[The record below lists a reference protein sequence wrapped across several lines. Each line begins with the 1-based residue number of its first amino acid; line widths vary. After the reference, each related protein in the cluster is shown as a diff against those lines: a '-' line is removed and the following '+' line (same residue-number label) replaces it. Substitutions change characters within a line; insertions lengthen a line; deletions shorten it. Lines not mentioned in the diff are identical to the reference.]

1 MPEALRILDVSIEG
15 FRGINKKVTFNFDRK
30 SAVLYGPNGAGKTS
44 VLQAIEWCLFG
55 ELASAYIEGTEFK
68 KEDAIV
74 NPFNPNKKAIVEL
87 TMEDQEGKKIKVS
100 RKRKMGRSTTAGKA
114 ELDIEI
120 DGAEYSSKDAQ
131 AHLNQTLKLI
141 PAEFYAGVYLH
152 QEAIRDMIVG
162 DPLLRSEVI
171 DKLLGLHYVREL
183 IDYIPLKHV
192 TKESKTLE
200 EEIKDIRDR
209 KMLEVAVAKKRLA
222 ELEIELEKV
231 GIEKTSLTTTF
242 LIDLTEKSNDQLLKI
257 AGEMG
262 VKIKEIKKP
271 QAEVGS
277 LVVALD
283 ELKER
288 IEKLERHWATSYK
301 EGVQQVSSLQ
311 SLQRDYGKSL
321 EEFSKLEIQDPKILL
336 TKKDEI
342 ARQISKLQ
350 SDLQTKM
357 SSRKF
362 LQGEFIIIQGL
373 HSNLRNLQET
383 LGKIQHEY
391 GDEATIERTLSKLL
405 VEIEEKK
412 RSIKKEEALNSL
424 LVSGLNYLKGFI
436 TNNCPLCLSD
446 IDYEKVLSRL
456 QEDIGRREGAKL
468 LQKLQTELEG
478 LNEKRRQH
486 EEALT
491 SIKRYRKD
499 LEDVQS
505 KVEDMKKRLKDKG
518 FAPEDP
524 LLDYISN
531 KLEELDGAIRHID
544 EGTRAM
550 KSEETQIGLRL
561 QDLQSKT
568 ERLTTLEK
576 QIQKTITTTE
586 TGEELLETLK
596 AKVDEMNLHM
606 TTLEKQTDNLK
617 AIRSQMETFEKILAF
632 LKEKSRAEELEKG
645 LPLLQQRLND
655 LQEKYAKI
663 KELEA
668 GLTDIHQA
676 AVLAR
681 EDMVKRTLSLLQSTI
696 SSYYAKILCHPYYL
710 NLQLIPEEER
720 GKAIYRLRAWDKDF
734 KQGTYVQTR
743 FSNAQMN
750 AVALSLFLSMA
761 TKMPSNAGFILLDD
775 PTQSMDLPHKE
786 ALAKLISEI
795 SSEKQVFIA
804 TQDGEFQESL
814 RKHLPEAKTRTYNF
828 KEWRPEGPQIEHAR
842 T

>member
-1 MPEALRILDVSIEG
+1 MPESLRILDVSIEG
-15 FRGINKKVTFNFDRK
+15 FRGINKKATFNLDRK
-30 SAVLYGPNGAGKTS
+30 SAVLFGPNGAGKTS

-55 ELASAYIEGTEFK
+55 GLASAYIGGAEFK

-74 NPFNPNKKAIVEL
+74 NPFNPNNKAIVEL
-87 TMEDQEGKKIKVS
+87 TMEDQEGKRIKVS
-100 RKRKMGRSTTAGKA
+100 RERKMGRSTTAGKD
-114 ELDIEI
+114 ELNIEI
-120 DGAEYSSKDAQ
+120 DGEEYSGKDAQ
-131 AHLNQTLKLI
+131 AHLTQILKLI
-141 PAEFYAGVYLH
+141 PAEFYASVYLH

-192 TKESKTLE
+192 TRESKTLD
-200 EEIKDIRDR
+200 EEIIDIRDR

-222 ELEIELEKV
+222 ELEIEFEKA

-257 AGEMG
+257 AGEMR
-262 VKIKEIKKP
+262 VKIKEVKKLE
-271 QAEVGS
+271 AEAGS
-277 LVVALD
+277 LEVALHD
-283 ELKER
+283 LKEE
-288 IEKLERHWATSYK
+288 IEKLERHWTTSYK
-301 EGVQQVSSLQ
+301 EVVGQVSSLQ
-311 SLQRDYGKSL
+311 SLHRDYGKSL
-321 EEFSKLEIQDPKILL
+321 EEFSKLAIQDPKILL
-336 TKKDEI
+336 AKKDEI
-342 ARQISKLQ
+342 ARQISELQ

-362 LQGEFIIIQGL
+362 LQGEFIVVQGL

-391 GDEATIERTLSKLL
+391 GDEAIIETTLNKLR
-405 VEIEEKK
+405 VEIEKKK
-412 RSIKKEEALNSL
+412 RGIKEEEALNSL
-424 LVSGLNYLKGFI
+424 LVSGLNYLKGFV
-436 TNNCPLCLSD
+436 TNNCPLCRSD
-446 IDYEKVLSRL
+446 IDYQKVLSTL
-456 QEDIGRREGAKL
+456 EEDIGRREGARL

-478 LNEKRRQH
+478 LNEKRRLH

-499 LEDVQS
+499 LEDAQS
-505 KVEDMKKRLKDKG
+505 KVEDMKGRLKDKG

-524 LLDYISN
+524 LVDYISR

-561 QDLQSKT
+561 QDLQNKT

-576 QIQKTITTTE
+576 QIQKTISTTE
-586 TGEELLETLK
+586 TGKELLEALK
-596 AKVDEMNLHM
+596 TKIGEMNLH
-606 TTLEKQTDNLK
+606 TKALEKQTENLK
-617 AIRSQMETFEKILAF
+617 GIRSQMETFEKILAF

-645 LPLLQQRLND
+645 LPLLQQRLNE
-655 LQEKYAKI
+655 LQDKYAKI

-676 AVLAR
+676 AVSAR
-681 EDMVKRTLSLLQSTI
+681 EDMVKRALSLLQSTI
-696 SSYYAKILCHPYYL
+696 SSYYAKILCHPYYS

-761 TKMPSNAGFILLDD
+761 TKMPSNVGLILLDD

-795 SSEKQVFIA
+795 SSEKQVFVA
-804 TQDGEFQESL
+804 TQDREFQESL
-814 RKHLPEAKTRTYNF
+814 KKHLPKNEARTYNF
-828 KEWRPEGPQIEHAR
+828 KEWRPEGLQIEI
-842 T
+842 